1 MAFEKYKTDD
11 LEFIIAHLPDLQR
24 ELEKR
29 RNKEFVGCFFKEGDT
44 LYCTNHDGDKFFIK
58 VKEISVPYN
67 NVTYDEIVIRNE
79 GYFDNF
85 EDEWDDYNRDWSE
98 YKKLDDTSIFAELK
112 NMIEAHDNAILK
124 IQNTTFNNLKNLA
137 IEHLKIKL

>member
-29 RNKEFVGCFFKEGDT
+29 RNKEFVGCFFEEGDT

-98 YKKLDDTSIFAELK
+98 YKKLEDASIFDKL
-112 NMIEAHDNAILK
+112 NNAIKKYNDGVKNLEDA
-124 IQNTTFNNLKNLA
+124 TLDNLKCLTENL
-137 IEHLKIKL
+137 

>member
-1 MAFEKYKTDD
+1 MAFEKYKTDEI
-11 LEFIIAHLPDLQR
+11 EFIIAHLPDLQR

-29 RNKEFVGCFFKEGDT
+29 KNKEFVGCFFKEGDT

-98 YKKLDDTSIFAELK
+98 YKKLDDTSIFDKL
-112 NMIEAHDNAILK
+112 NNAIKKYNDGVKNLE
-124 IQNTTFNNLKNLA
+124 NATFDNLKCLTENL
-137 IEHLKIKL
+137 

>member
-1 MAFEKYKTDD
+1 MAFEKYKTDEI
-11 LEFIIAHLPDLQR
+11 EFIIAHLPDLQR

-29 RNKEFVGCFFKEGDT
+29 KNKEFVGCFFKEGDT

-85 EDEWDDYNRDWSE
+85 EDEWDDYNLDWSE
-98 YKKLDDTSIFAELK
+98 YKKLDDTSIFDKL
-112 NMIEAHDNAILK
+112 NNAIKKYNDGVKNLE
-124 IQNTTFNNLKNLA
+124 NATFDNLKCLTENL
-137 IEHLKIKL
+137 